1 MLFTNVTSIKKK
13 VNELGKGNTGE
24 AVYLKYDDK
33 RFVFF
38 LLYSKVM
45 RPERRSKKEA
55 QSWQEKW
62 EVKKAET
69 GNSKS
74 LD

>member
-1 MLFTNVTSIKKK
+1 MLLTNVTSIKKK

-55 QSWQEKW
+55 QS
-62 EVKKAET
+62 
-69 GNSKS
+69 
-74 LD
+74 